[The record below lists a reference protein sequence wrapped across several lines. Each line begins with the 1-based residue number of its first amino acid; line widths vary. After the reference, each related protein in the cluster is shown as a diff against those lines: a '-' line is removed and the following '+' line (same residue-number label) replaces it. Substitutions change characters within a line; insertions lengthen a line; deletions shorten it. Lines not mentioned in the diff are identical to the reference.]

1 MYCLVLAAG
10 SDIGRNCT
18 PSVFQATTLDSQRAA
33 GRISFIVTMVSEVQA
48 ERPVSSTTAVPSV
61 E

>member
-10 SDIGRNCT
+10 SVIDRNCT
-18 PSVFQATTLDSQRAA
+18 PSVFQATALDSQRTA
-33 GRISFIVTMVSEVQA
+33 GRISFIVTIISGVQA
-48 ERPVSSTTAVPSV
+48 QRPVSSITAVCSV